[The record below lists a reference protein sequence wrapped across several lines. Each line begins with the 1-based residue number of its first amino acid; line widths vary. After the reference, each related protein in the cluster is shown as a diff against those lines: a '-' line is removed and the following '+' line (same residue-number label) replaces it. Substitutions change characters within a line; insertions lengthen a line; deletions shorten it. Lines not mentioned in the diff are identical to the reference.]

1 MHNNFRYIQKPFI
14 SRPLFEISL
23 VLFCLTNETQE
34 RLGQTCTL
42 QMVKMKGTNSLFSSI
57 CRMLIEHASF
67 DSDISAAIYMVFVP
81 KLCYFKDAKL
91 DDNTDAVISL
101 LRQVT

>member
-1 MHNNFRYIQKPFI
+1 MHQ
-14 SRPLFEISL
+14 
-23 VLFCLTNETQE
+23 LFC
-34 RLGQTCTL
+34 
-42 QMVKMKGTNSLFSSI
+42 FI

-67 DSDISAAIYMVFVP
+67 DSDISAAIYMVFIP